1 MCGLLGVAAGAFH
14 WGNSAAYIAV
24 KQWIAEWL
32 VAQGISWPLS
42 TSLPW
47 WVLTNYPEQNDVMTL
62 LDGGVLIGY
71 MAAMA
76 AASGVIGS
84 ASLALAVRSLGPWS
98 SNRFHHLAQ
107 CLIPIAGCGVFLG
120 LSMITVTILRQNGF
134 DMLFVPATRA
144 LMLGGATIWSF
155 WLAWQVLG
163 LYATSTLRKFAAL
176 LPISLLLLYCCAL
189 WASLFWSF

>member
-1 MCGLLGVAAGAFH
+1 
-14 WGNSAAYIAV
+14 
-24 KQWIAEWL
+24 
-32 VAQGISWPLS
+32 
-42 TSLPW
+42 
-47 WVLTNYPEQNDVMTL
+47 
-62 LDGGVLIGY
+62 
-71 MAAMA
+71 
-76 AASGVIGS
+76 
-84 ASLALAVRSLGPWS
+84 
-98 SNRFHHLAQ
+98 
-107 CLIPIAGCGVFLG
+107 
-120 LSMITVTILRQNGF
+120 MITVTILRQNGF